1 MRHERKKAMAELLA
15 PAGNFEK
22 LTAAVLYGAD
32 AVYLSGRMFGMRAA
46 ADNFSVEEL
55 KDAVA
60 FAHEH
65 HVRVYL
71 TVNVMPRE
79 HEYPLL
85 RTYFQELR
93 EIPIDALII
102 ADLGV
107 LAMARE
113 LLPQVDIHISTQ
125 ANVVSS
131 ETCRAYQALG
141 AKRIV
146 LAREL
151 TMEEIQRIRD
161 AVPDVELEAF
171 IHGSMCVSYSG
182 RCLLSN
188 FFTGRDANRGMCTQP
203 CRWNY
208 RLHGHYELFE
218 EKRPDMPISI
228 EEVNGEAFFMSSRDT
243 CMIEHIPAL
252 MESGIDSFKIEGR
265 IKSAYYAAVVTN
277 TYRMA
282 MDRYSAGNYV
292 FDPAWRRELESVSHR
307 PYHTGYYFDRATE
320 EANVTDYPGY
330 LRENAYLAIV
340 RSYDERTGVAV
351 LQQRN
356 KFSVGDHA
364 ELLTPGKTG
373 VPFLVDNLQNEQGEA
388 IESVPHPQMLFTL
401 KMPFAVKPGDILRAA
416 TE

>member
-1 MRHERKKAMAELLA
+1 MPELLA

-22 LTAAVLYGAD
+22 LRAAILYGAD

-46 ADNFSVEEL
+46 ADNFSIDEL
-55 KDAVA
+55 REAVTY
-60 FAHEH
+60 AHAH
-65 HVRVYL
+65 RVRVYL

-85 RTYFQELR
+85 RAYFEELKS
-93 EIPIDALII
+93 IPVDALII

-107 LAMARE
+107 LALAKE
-113 LLPQVDIHISTQ
+113 LLPGVPIHISTQ
-125 ANVVSS
+125 ANVVSA

-141 AKRIV
+141 AERIV

-151 TMEEIQRIRD
+151 TMEEIKRIRD
-161 AVPDVELEAF
+161 AVPNVELEAF
-171 IHGSMCVSYSG
+171 IHGSMCISYSG

-208 RLHGHYELFE
+208 QLRGHYELIE
-218 EKRPDMPISI
+218 EKRPDTPISI

-243 CMIEHIPAL
+243 CMIEHVPAL

-282 MDRYSAGNYV
+282 MDAYAAGNYV
-292 FDPAWRRELESVSHR
+292 YDSRWGRELDSVSHR
-307 PYHTGYYFDRATE
+307 PYHTGYYFDNPT
-320 EANVTDYPGY
+320 ANANTTDYPGY
-330 LRENAYLAIV
+330 LRENAYLAV
-340 RSYDERTGVAV
+340 VLSYNEESGVAL

-356 KFSVGDHA
+356 KYSCGDMV

-373 VPFLVDNLQNEQGEA
+373 VAFLASAMWNEANEPIEA
-388 IESVPHPQMLFTL
+388 VPHPQMRFYM

-416 TE
+416 T